1 MKVSVIGTPG
11 SGRTVFLGLL
21 YETLVRMSTTEGGD
35 GTEVM
40 VNAGPVE
47 AKALGDLRL
56 ELLSG
61 RWPSPDISSKVS
73 GRSLELGFRKGTP
86 SLFRYRGIHKV
97 VMESVPLSEKDL
109 KIIRSSGQL
118 REVLEGSM
126 GGAMDRYGLSE
137 RFREALVG
145 EAFILLADVS
155 RTAAQEPW
163 PNGERDAFLATVL
176 DNASRTHLGKE
187 RKVEVMIVLTKAD
200 RAEADDR
207 KVFESM
213 YPRTLRSL
221 REAVRYGDVRS
232 RTVVS
237 WMGTVPDPRGEQ
249 VPATMVHEGQV
260 QIDYSE
266 KEYRRLIGL
275 IGNLV

>member
-86 SLFRYRGIHKV
+86 SLFRPRGIHKV

-137 RFREALVG
+137 RFREALVSQ
-145 EAFILLADVS
+145 ASILLADVS
-155 RTAAQEPW
+155 NTSAQGPW
-163 PNGERDAFLATVL
+163 PSGERDAFLATVL

-187 RKVEVMIVLTKAD
+187 RKVEVTIVLTKAD
-200 RAEADDR
+200 RAEADDHR
-207 KVFESM
+207 VFQRM
-213 YPRTLRSL
+213 YPRTVESL
-221 REAVRYGDVRS
+221 RKVIQDGDVRS

-237 WMGTVPDPRGEQ
+237 WLGTVPGPLGEQ
-249 VPATMVHEGQV
+249 VPATKVSDGQV